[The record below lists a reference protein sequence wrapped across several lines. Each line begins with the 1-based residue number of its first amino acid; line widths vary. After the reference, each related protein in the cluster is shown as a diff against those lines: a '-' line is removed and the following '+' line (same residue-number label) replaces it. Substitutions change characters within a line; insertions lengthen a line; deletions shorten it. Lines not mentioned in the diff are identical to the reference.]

1 MSDQNNTPPL
11 PEGNVKFQIQALME
25 RVNFVMG
32 NVCHKL
38 EKVEKCGNE
47 AGTRTQDVRKV
58 GAELVLGEF

>member
-1 MSDQNNTPPL
+1 
-11 PEGNVKFQIQALME
+11 ME